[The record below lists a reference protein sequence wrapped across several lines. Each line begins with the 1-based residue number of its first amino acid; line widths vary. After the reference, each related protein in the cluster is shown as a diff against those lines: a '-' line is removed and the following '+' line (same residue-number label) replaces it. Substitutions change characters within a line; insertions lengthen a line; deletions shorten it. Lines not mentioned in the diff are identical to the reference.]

1 MLFTD
6 FLKAAVQIVMGSAAA
21 LIAITVLGASRT
33 DSSVT
38 QIVGG
43 SWWLIAAAI
52 GLWLGRL
59 PQPSNRIK
67 RLLAEA
73 RTSTS
78 LPDIQ
83 PARVIWNRLW
93 SLALFVIACGVL
105 SWFFPQVAA
114 IGAGYLLLA
123 ALLWR
128 KQASTVKAIEDRDGV
143 RFFVDSTSP
152 LKPMQVLRTPGWHRS
167 LPVEPASVD

>member
-6 FLKAAVQIVMGSAAA
+6 FLKAAVQMVMGSAAA

-33 DSSVT
+33 DNSLTLV
-38 QIVGG
+38 VGG
-43 SWWLIAAAI
+43 SWWLIASAI
-52 GLWLGRL
+52 GVWIGRL
-59 PQPSNRIK
+59 PRPSNRIK
-67 RLLAEA
+67 RLLAGA

-93 SLALFVIACGVL
+93 SLALFVIACGVM
-105 SWFFPQVAA
+105 SWFFPQIAA

-128 KQASTVKAIEDRDGV
+128 KQAAAVKAIEDRDGV

-152 LKPMQVLRTPGWHRS
+152 LKPMCVLRTPGWHRS
-167 LPVEPASVD
+167 LPIEPASIE